1 MGCRGV
7 GCGRVLEG
15 VDGERDDRGERGG
28 FGCGGDM
35 FAGGGDVGN
44 VGGVGRHDGGDIGGG
59 GDGIGGG
66 GDGIG
71 GGVGIGG
78 ALLCLLEL
86 RFITPSKQACAAR
99 GCGSG
104 GGVFGSCG
112 GCCDGGCWANA
123 VLACW

>member
-1 MGCRGV
+1 MLAV
-7 GCGRVLEG
+7 TNSISEL
-15 VDGERDDRGERGG
+15 
-28 FGCGGDM
+28 FP
-35 FAGGGDVGN
+35 FQ
-44 VGGVGRHDGGDIGGG
+44 HDGGDIGGG

-86 RFITPSKQACAAR
+86 RLITPSKQACAAR
-99 GCGSG
+99 GCWCGGGSG
-104 GGVFGSCG
+104 GCVFGSCG

-123 VLACW
+123 VLAC